1 MSQKPVNKRSQ
12 HNTRE
17 ALWAVMLKLKSF
29 TAVELAKHSTYK
41 TSSIRPWLKG
51 LTAAGYLTSA
61 TVESTPCVT
70 STTYTIDPETAP
82 QEPPRVR
89 EDGTVVTQGMG
100 RHNMWRTMKMLKEFT
115 LSQLIA
121 FATTEKCTIAIREA
135 EYYCEYLTKAGYI
148 AIVDGVSPPTWR
160 FNADR
165 YTGPKAPMI
174 QKVLNVYDQN
184 TGKVVWQSG
193 KGGTP

>member
-1 MSQKPVNKRSQ
+1 MAQKPVNQRSQ

-29 TAVELAKHSTYK
+29 SANELARHTTYNS
-41 TSSIRPWLKG
+41 SSIRPWLKG
-51 LTAAGYLTSA
+51 LVAAKYLTVTAVDSAPCFTAA
-61 TVESTPCVT
+61 V
-70 STTYTIDPETAP
+70 YTIDPDTAP
-82 QEPPRVR
+82 LEPPRVR
-89 EDGTVVTQGMG
+89 EDGSIVTQGMG
-100 RHNMWRTMKMLKEFT
+100 RHNMWRTMKMIKEFT
-115 LSQLIA
+115 VKQLVGYA
-121 FATTEKCTIAIREA
+121 STKTYTVANSEAI
-135 EYYCEYLTKAGYI
+135 YYCEYLCKAGYI
-148 AIVDGVSPPTWR
+148 DVIEGTSPIAWR